1 MPADQQ
7 ETLLDRERHDV
18 HRDRHRHQTH
28 RVTQRQPVSSEISP
42 SSNHRVSLPREIAPT
57 KASAM
62 ESTTPSGSRKSL
74 SQHPRVSNHAN
85 RARGTQ
91 APTCLARGR
100 RIHLVAGTVMPRSH
114 SPRAGSYKLTHAI
127 CLPPFTF
134 MFHFRMADI
143 GAYKSR
149 HLESDVIDLSD
160 VTSIDVVHTDICD
173 ARIGRHHTLKK
184 INARN

>member
-1 MPADQQ
+1 MPQRHPHA
-7 ETLLDRERHDV
+7 REAKK
-18 HRDRHRHQTH
+18 
-28 RVTQRQPVSSEISP
+28 I
-42 SSNHRVSLPREIAPT
+42 I
-57 KASAM
+57 
-62 ESTTPSGSRKSL
+62 
-74 SQHPRVSNHAN
+74 
-85 RARGTQ
+85 
-91 APTCLARGR
+91 
-100 RIHLVAGTVMPRSH
+100 
-114 SPRAGSYKLTHAI
+114 HAI

-134 MFHFRMADI
+134 MLHFRMADI